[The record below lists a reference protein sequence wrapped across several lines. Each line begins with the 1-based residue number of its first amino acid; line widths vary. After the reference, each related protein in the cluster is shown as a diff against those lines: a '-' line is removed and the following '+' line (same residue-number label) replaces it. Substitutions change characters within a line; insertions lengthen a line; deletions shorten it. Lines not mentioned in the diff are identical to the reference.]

1 MTKSGGEPISSPPSE
16 SQQPREPRRIRPETI
31 FVRGFGFSEGL
42 EWGLWLALT
51 VFWIVELDLS
61 PTRLVLLGVVL
72 EGTVLL
78 SETPTGVIADVRSR
92 RASLILAQAL
102 MAVSFIWA
110 FASTNYWVILPA
122 QAMVGFGWTFRS
134 GADTAWITDEL
145 KGRTGVDEVSDDEI
159 EGLLLRRHRWGM
171 IISLVVGPATI
182 AIGWWQS
189 VRVVGIAL
197 GLAYLLVAGWMA
209 LVMTE
214 DHFVPGTDRGA
225 GFRDTLR
232 EGFAVVRKRP
242 RLRILVLVIAL
253 VYLGSEVF
261 DRLGYVHFL
270 DNVGISDLDASGQS
284 LLAIGILFFIAA
296 LAGITVNIAAQRSL
310 TSGAG
315 VVRVAVGLLVIA
327 CIGGLIAS
335 ATNLVALI
343 GLGYLLQDGV
353 REALWPV
360 MEGWANR
367 DAPSEVR
374 ATVHSLMGQTTSVGE
389 ITGGLLFGA
398 VAEATSIPLAMAGGA
413 VFFGLGG
420 LVATKG
426 ITKRT
431 PPRTT

>member
-1 MTKSGGEPISSPPSE
+1 MT
-16 SQQPREPRRIRPETI
+16 PRRIRPEAV

-92 RASLILAQAL
+92 RTSLIVAQTL
-102 MAVSFIWA
+102 MALSFIWA
-110 FASTNYWVILPA
+110 FASTNYWIILPA

-145 KGRTGVDEVSDDEI
+145 KGQTGEDMGDDAI
-159 EGLLLRRHRWGM
+159 ETLLLKRHRFGM
-171 IISLVVGPATI
+171 IMSLLIGPATI

-189 VRVVGIAL
+189 VRVVGIGL
-197 GLAYLLVAGWMA
+197 GIAYLAVAVVMA

-214 DHFVPGTDRGA
+214 DHFVPGKDRGS
-225 GFRDTLR
+225 GFRETLR
-232 EGFAVVRKRP
+232 EGLGTVRSRP
-242 RLRILVLVIAL
+242 RLRLLVLVIL
-253 VYLGSEVF
+253 LLYLGSEVF

-270 DNVGISDLDASGQS
+270 DNVGVSELDASGQS
-284 LLAIGILFFIAA
+284 LLAIGILFFVAA
-296 LAGITVNIAAQRSL
+296 LAGIAVNLASQRWL
-310 TSGAG
+310 TKGRG
-315 VVRVAVGLLVIA
+315 VARVAVALLAVA
-327 CIGGLIAS
+327 CVGGLIAS
-335 ATNLVALI
+335 STNLVAVI
-343 GLGYLLQDGV
+343 GIGYLLQDSV

-360 MEGWANR
+360 LEGWANR

-389 ITGGLLFGA
+389 ISGGLIFGA

-413 VFFGLGG
+413 ILFGLSA
-420 LVATKG
+420 VMATRG
-426 ITKRT
+426 IDRSS
-431 PPRTT
+431 